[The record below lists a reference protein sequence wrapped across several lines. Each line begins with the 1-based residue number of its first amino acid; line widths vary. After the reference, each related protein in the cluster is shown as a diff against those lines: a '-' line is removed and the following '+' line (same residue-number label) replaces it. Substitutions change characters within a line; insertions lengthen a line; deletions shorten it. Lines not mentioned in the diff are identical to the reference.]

1 MTNSTMNITQ
11 AKKGE
16 MTNSLTILVREKSGH
31 LTPNLIEIGIYPQF
45 ALNVDLL
52 RKKKVGVTHE
62 KMGI

>member
-1 MTNSTMNITQ
+1 
-11 AKKGE
+11 
-16 MTNSLTILVREKSGH
+16 MTNSLTILVREKTGH

-62 KMGI
+62 KMGY